1 MYTIIFIIVF
11 ISLITPIPCTDHF
24 NISGSSGGIFS
35 SSSSSTQDENESSD
49 SSPEY
54 VDISL
59 SNNDVLLTDV
69 SSTTISD
76 VPGIDK
82 LVAL

>member
-11 ISLITPIPCTDHF
+11 ISLITPMPCTDHS
-24 NISGSSGGIFS
+24 NISGSSRGIF
-35 SSSSSTQDENESSD
+35 SSSSTQDENESSD

-59 SNNDVLLTDV
+59 SNNDALLTDV

>member
-11 ISLITPIPCTDHF
+11 ISLITPIPCTDHS
-24 NISGSSGGIFS
+24 NISGSSRGIF

-49 SSPEY
+49 SSPEN